1 MEKFNK
7 NLQELLGQLCN
18 LFPEQREKIEKNYI
32 FNEATNDK
40 YLIQFYENCKYL
52 GDDMS
57 SKNEIIFSKENI
69 ILDDIDFYSIW
80 NSDVITSE
88 TKENIWKYLYTMY
101 IFAYESI
108 KEKDVKSVIKQ
119 LKRMSSSGK
128 DLDKDTQILL
138 NIVDSL
144 TGKFSKTDDISLD
157 DEDNKDQSNNFKA
170 PDMLNGLIGDLAQE
184 IASELDPEMIN
195 IDDPSKILKDLLS
208 GNFDEENDK
217 SGITN
222 LVKNI
227 TGKIQDKLLNGNIDE
242 SKLFNEAQSV
252 INQLGGQNSNSPL
265 GELFQKMMGSG
276 LDGDNKELF
285 ANAANILNN
294 NGSTN
299 INSKIL
305 ESDLSKNKTRDRLRN
320 KLEKKKQALKE
331 REENL
336 DSLSTLQTQSNDN
349 IDIDAIANE
358 IENINSK

>member
-7 NLQELLGQLCN
+7 NLQDLLGQLCN
-18 LFPEQREKIEKNYI
+18 LFPEQKESIENNYT
-32 FNEATNDK
+32 FNESTGDK
-40 YLIQFYENCKYL
+40 YLIMFYENCKYL

-57 SKNEIIFSKENI
+57 SKNEIIFSKENV

-80 NSDVITSE
+80 NSEILTDE
-88 TKENIWKYLYTMY
+88 NKENIWKYLYTMY

-119 LKRMSSSGK
+119 LKKMSSSGK

-144 TGKFSKTDDISLD
+144 TGKFNNTDNVSLD
-157 DEDNKDQSNNFKA
+157 DETECKSDGFKA

-184 IASELDPEMIN
+184 IASELDPEMMN

-208 GNFDEENDK
+208 GNFDEENDT

-227 TGKIQDKLLNGNIDE
+227 TGKIQDKLQSGNIDE

-252 INQLGGQNSNSPL
+252 INQLGGQNTGSPL
-265 GELFQKMMGSG
+265 GELFQTMMKSG
-276 LDGDNKELF
+276 LD
-285 ANAANILNN
+285 ILN
-294 NGSTN
+294 
-299 INSKIL
+299 
-305 ESDLSKNKTRDRLRN
+305 E
-320 KLEKKKQALKE
+320 
-331 REENL
+331 
-336 DSLSTLQTQSNDN
+336 
-349 IDIDAIANE
+349 
-358 IENINSK
+358 